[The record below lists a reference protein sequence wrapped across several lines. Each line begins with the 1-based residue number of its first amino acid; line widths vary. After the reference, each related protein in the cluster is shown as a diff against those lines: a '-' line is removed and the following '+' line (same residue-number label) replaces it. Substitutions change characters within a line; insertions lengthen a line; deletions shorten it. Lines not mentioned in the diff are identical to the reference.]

1 MDIKKKVLLVLAL
14 ILVAV
19 LSMSKIADYATDP
32 NNHAHSISEIDEKI
46 KTVMELTAGATA
58 TSAAISFLPDDQCTP
73 IAQEI
78 AELAKYFLVVLSA
91 LYLEKYLITVTGFIA
106 FKFLIPIACL
116 LFGIGI
122 LAKKHALN
130 ILAGKI
136 AIGAAVIVLMVPTSI
151 LISDLI
157 YESYETNIEDTIE
170 SAKDVALE
178 DTDSPEY
185 NRFLGW
191 LSDSIGQARDYVSG
205 LLTHFIE
212 ALAVMIVTSCIIPIL
227 VLLLFMWI
235 IKLIFGVDM
244 NVKLPRMMK
253 VKRIR

>member
-1 MDIKKKVLLVLAL
+1 MDIRKKIVFVLAL

-19 LSMSKIADYATDP
+19 LSMSKVTDWATDP
-32 NNHAHSISEIDEKI
+32 ANHAHSISEIDEKI
-46 KTVMELTAGATA
+46 TTVMELTAGATA

-78 AELAKYFLVVLSA
+78 AELAKYFLIVLSA
-91 LYLEKYLITVTGFIA
+91 LYLEKYLITVTGFVA
-106 FKFLIPIACL
+106 FRFLIPIACAL
-116 LFGIGI
+116 LGIGI
-122 LAKKHALN
+122 LAKKDALS
-130 ILAGKI
+130 ILSAKI

-170 SAKDVALE
+170 SAKDVAIE
-178 DTDSPEY
+178 DTDSPAY
-185 NRFLGW
+185 NQLLQW
-191 LSDSIGQARDYVSG
+191 LTDSIGQARDYVSG
-205 LLTHFIE
+205 LLSHFIE

-227 VLLLFMWI
+227 VLLLFVWI

-244 NVKLPRMMK
+244 SVKLPRIMK
-253 VKRIR
+253 TQRIK

>member
-1 MDIKKKVLLVLAL
+1 MNTRRKVLFVLAL

-19 LSMSKIADYATDP
+19 LSMSKLADWATDP
-32 NNHAHSISEIDEKI
+32 ANHTHSISEIDEKI
-46 KTVMELTAGATA
+46 TTVMELTAGATA

-78 AELAKYFLVVLSA
+78 AELAKYFLIVLSA

-116 LFGIGI
+116 LLGIGV
-122 LAKKHALN
+122 LAKKDAFS
-130 ILAGKI
+130 IMAGKI
-136 AIGAAVIVLMVPTSI
+136 AVGAAVIVLMVPTSI
-151 LISDLI
+151 LVSDLI
-157 YESYETNIEDTIE
+157 YESYESNIDETIE
-170 SAKDVALE
+170 SAKDVAIE
-178 DTDSPEY
+178 NTDSTEY
-185 NRFLGW
+185 NQLVQW
-191 LSDSIGQARDYVSG
+191 LTDSIGQARDYVSG

-227 VLLLFMWI
+227 VLLLFIWM

-244 NVKLPRMMK
+244 SVKIPRIKRGIK
-253 VKRIR
+253 V